1 MKLRTIW
8 TMPACTLREKLR
20 RTGEW
25 ALRKIAH
32 HTPARLKYWI
42 FIDVAAANINRDEVV
57 PNVRYI
63 DILQRM
69 DGAPR

>member
-1 MKLRTIW
+1 MTLRTIW
-8 TMPACTLREKLR
+8 TMPACSLREKLN

-25 ALRKIAH
+25 AMRKLAH

-42 FIDVAAANINRDEVV
+42 FIDVGAANMRNDVV
-57 PNVRYI
+57 PEVTYTT
-63 DILQRM
+63 ILQRM